1 MDLETPARNLPV
13 KYPKLQEPVKLI
25 KIKHVLICGLQ
36 LNVINNLTKDCN
48 LEIVKC
54 SLTGINCTKL
64 NMSSVTSFVR
74 AIIIQLRIN
83 TVFLRTKPMFF
94 YFSVN

>member
-1 MDLETPARNLPV
+1 MFLYV
-13 KYPKLQEPVKLI
+13 YMLQF
-25 KIKHVLICGLQ
+25 
-36 LNVINNLTKDCN
+36 NVINNLTKDCN

-74 AIIIQLRIN
+74 VIIIQLRIN
-83 TVFLRTKPMFF
+83 TRIFKDETHVFL
-94 YFSVN
+94 YFCKLTMYYLLHKS